1 MPPHA
6 PRVRQPR
13 TYLLPLLHFTCL
25 LTLATAAPPPAPPA
39 PPAPPLSPPS
49 LLRRND
55 DSLLLRQAA
64 GDGFDHGFDHGFDLD
79 AIDSASIVSAAPSPS
94 ASTAA
99 VAIAAD
105 SVALAPPRP
114 TTGEERAL
122 ERKPWLLFT
131 SAGDHS
137 NVAQWLPGRR
147 YDVMVS
153 YYGDS
158 DDYPWKDAVDIFR
171 RNKDCKFCN
180 IQHARAQEPQ
190 LFEKYSAV
198 AVFDDDIQ
206 ITPDGLNRL
215 FQIREWYDLW
225 ITTPAMLPQYHRWYS
240 SLRAE
245 PHESRVRLI
254 PFVEMD
260 CPLFR
265 KDKLWAFLD
274 TFDSSVKGWGTDI
287 WYTEYFGTELLR
299 HQAVVDC
306 VTAINPP
313 TRKDTGKRESL
324 DHLGSDNERR
334 GAWLTIA
341 KERNLPLTKPPKG
354 VNDAGKL
361 SDLSW
366 PCTKRR

>member
-1 MPPHA
+1 MPSRPAEA
-6 PRVRQPR
+6 PLVLIFLVTCNPR
-13 TYLLPLLHFTCL
+13 YFFEMPS
-25 LTLATAAPPPAPPA
+25 LATAADVPRQFTVPPP
-39 PPAPPLSPPS
+39 
-49 LLRRND
+49 LLRSDN
-55 DSLLLRQAA
+55 LRLRPAA
-64 GDGFDHGFDHGFDLD
+64 GGFDLD
-79 AIDSASIVSAAPSPS
+79 VLDAASINTVVPPSGMPPS
-94 ASTAA
+94 GMMKRAQTASVPPPTA
-99 VAIAAD
+99 
-105 SVALAPPRP
+105 
-114 TTGEERAL
+114 GEERSS

-147 YDVMVS
+147 YDVMVV
-153 YYGDS
+153 YYGDR
-158 DDYPWKDAVDIFR
+158 DDYEWKDKVDIFR

-180 IQHARAQEPQ
+180 IQHAHEQEPE
-190 LFEKYSAV
+190 LFNKYSAV

-265 KDKLWAFLD
+265 KDKLWAFLE
-274 TFDSSVKGWGTDI
+274 TFNRSVKGWGTDI
-287 WYTEYFGTELLR
+287 WYTEFFGTELLR

-313 TRKDTGKRESL
+313 TRKDTGKREIL

-334 GAWLTIA
+334 DAWLKIA
-341 KERNLPLTKPPKG
+341 KERSLPLTKPPNG
-354 VNDAGKL
+354 VNDVGKL